1 MAGGNVPGHRGPSF
15 MVGREQ
21 GGSRSRSRGCIV
33 TRRGSLIYYFTA
45 WILGCFFTSLAVWSK
60 DLWGAARLSSGL
72 REVFGLI
79 FFYFYGLVF
88 GALSALIGG
97 LLLRRVAALFP
108 CKKPAHWAI
117 FGAILEP
124 ILIVVLGTW
133 GRRTELAGHPG
144 FRLLSL
150 LTFGPKTVLEAGW
163 WLAIPAGAATGYFLG
178 RVQCAFDP
186 AQHAAAGVNQ
196 PSA

>member
-1 MAGGNVPGHRGPSF
+1 MTH
-15 MVGREQ
+15 
-21 GGSRSRSRGCIV
+21 
-33 TRRGSLIYYFTA
+33 RGSLIYYFTA
-45 WILGCFFTSLAVWSK
+45 WIFGCFFMSLAVWTK

-72 REVFGLI
+72 REAFGVL

-97 LLLRRVAALFP
+97 FLLRRVAALLK
-108 CKKPAHWAI
+108 CKSPSHWAI
-117 FGAILEP
+117 FGAILAP
-124 ILIVVLGTW
+124 ILIGALGTW
-133 GRRTELAGHPG
+133 GPRIDLAGHPG

-163 WLAIPAGAATGYFLG
+163 WLAIPAGAATGYLLG

-186 AQHAAAGVNQ
+186 AQHAEASTDQ
-196 PSA
+196 PNA

>member
-1 MAGGNVPGHRGPSF
+1 M
-15 MVGREQ
+15 
-21 GGSRSRSRGCIV
+21 
-33 TRRGSLIYYFTA
+33 TRRGSLIYYLTA
-45 WILGCFFTSLAVWSK
+45 WILGCFFMSLAVWSK

-72 REVFGLI
+72 REAFGVL

-97 LLLRRVAALFP
+97 FLLRRVAALLK
-108 CKKPAHWAI
+108 CRTPAHWAI
-117 FGAILEP
+117 FGAILAP
-124 ILIVVLGTW
+124 ILIGALGTW
-133 GRRTELAGHPG
+133 GHRMGLAKHPG

-178 RVQCAFDP
+178 RVQRAFDP
-186 AQHAAAGVNQ
+186 AQHAAAGADQ
-196 PSA
+196 ASA